1 MAADLPGQGFG
12 VDDLAAGQVMAA
24 DMAGYGFLGGL
35 EENLLD
41 VGDRGERWAERAVE
55 ERPKA
60 RRRREVADERLQP
73 AVEIALDD
81 EQGVQ
86 ERAFEDRDR
95 SEVEGV
101 YGVEGQAAG
110 CGSGLAIGVEQRV
123 QRLAPRRVE
132 LEDEGVDA
140 LPQDRPRISEWRASC
155 RPRSAV
161 CV

>member
-41 VGDRGERWAERAVE
+41 VGDRGERRAERAVE

-60 RRRREVADERLQP
+60 RRPREVADERLQP

-101 YGVEGQAAG
+101 